1 MRVNSMSK
9 IDEVLY
15 LLKHN
20 KSQREIERSLN
31 VSRNTIRKYKNLA
44 HKYGF
49 NTESSSDEI
58 SAITLK
64 VHDKVYID
72 AKDRDKYAQELL
84 EPFHNQIEELLCCKS
99 MTYRQLHRLLKEQGL
114 EKCSEK
120 TLVRYIAKLFPKPK
134 EYTIHIDDKPG
145 MEAQVDYADVGVMF
159 GKKTYIFVMT
169 MSYSRHRY
177 VEFVHSQNVE
187 SWVQSHMNAFD
198 FFGAVPHTVVIDN
211 LKSGVIKP
219 DIYDPV
225 LNKSY
230 AELARHYNFTIDAA
244 KVRKPHHKG
253 KVERSVLI
261 ARQQLLAGRFYN
273 SLDDANEYA
282 RRWCS
287 DIIADVVC
295 TSTGEKPNDLFALE
309 KPLMLDLNPVGFD
322 ICVWSKAKVGKNHHV
337 TVNGNFYSVPTRYI
351 GLGVDV
357 RVGMNSVKIYLNHRQ
372 IKCHDKAVGKGVWVT
387 DTTDYPDHIESYI
400 NSTPE
405 NLKEKAK
412 SVGEFTFDYISTV
425 LKVPSK
431 ISLRK
436 SIRVLELT
444 HKYDSSRI
452 DAACLRASTFDNFEY
467 KSLLNILEKGLD
479 LLEGPTFSTVITT
492 NAFLRSHTE
501 YEECYYA

>member
-15 LLKHN
+15 LLKHK
-20 KSQREIERSLN
+20 KSQREIERILN
-31 VSRNTIRKYKNLA
+31 VSRNTIRKYKNIA

-49 NTESSSDEI
+49 STDSSSEQI
-58 SAITLK
+58 SAISLK

-84 EPFHNQIEELLCCKS
+84 EPFHNQIEELLHCKS

-120 TLVRYIAKLFPKPK
+120 TLVRYIAQFFPKPK
-134 EYTIHIDDKPG
+134 KYTIHIEDKPG

-198 FFGAVPHTVVIDN
+198 LFGAVPYTIVIDN

-225 LNKSY
+225 HNKSY

-244 KVRKPHHKG
+244 KARKPQHKG

-261 ARQQLLAGRFYN
+261 ARQQLIAGRFYN
-273 SLDDANEYA
+273 SLEHANECA
-282 RRWCS
+282 KKWSR
-287 DIIADVVC
+287 DIIGDIIC
-295 TSTGEKPNDLFALE
+295 TSTGEKPNDLFELE
-309 KPLMLDLNPVGFD
+309 KPLMLDLNPVRFD
-322 ICVWSKAKVGKNHHV
+322 ICIWRNAKVNENHHV

-351 GLGVDV
+351 GSSVGV
-357 RVGMNSVKIYLNHRQ
+357 RVGMNYVKVYLDHRQ
-372 IKCHDKAVGKGVWVT
+372 IKSHDKAVGKGVWIT
-387 DTTDYPDHIESYI
+387 DPTDYPDHIESYI
-400 NSTPE
+400 NSTPD

-412 SVGEFTFDYISTV
+412 TIGEFTFDYISTV

-436 SIRVLELT
+436 SIRILELT

-452 DAACLRASTFDNFEY
+452 EAACLRASTFDNFEY

>member
-1 MRVNSMSK
+1 
-9 IDEVLY
+9 
-15 LLKHN
+15 
-20 KSQREIERSLN
+20 
-31 VSRNTIRKYKNLA
+31 
-44 HKYGF
+44 
-49 NTESSSDEI
+49 
-58 SAITLK
+58 
-64 VHDKVYID
+64 
-72 AKDRDKYAQELL
+72 
-84 EPFHNQIEELLCCKS
+84 
-99 MTYRQLHRLLKEQGL
+99 
-114 EKCSEK
+114 
-120 TLVRYIAKLFPKPK
+120 
-134 EYTIHIDDKPG
+134 
-145 MEAQVDYADVGVMF
+145 
-159 GKKTYIFVMT
+159 
-169 MSYSRHRY
+169 
-177 VEFVHSQNVE
+177 
-187 SWVQSHMNAFD
+187 MNAFD

-244 KVRKPHHKG
+244 KARKPQHKG

-282 RRWCS
+282 RKWCS
-287 DIIADVVC
+287 DIIANVVC

-412 SVGEFTFDYISTV
+412 TVGEFTFDY
-425 LKVPSK
+425 
-431 ISLRK
+431 
-436 SIRVLELT
+436 
-444 HKYDSSRI
+444 
-452 DAACLRASTFDNFEY
+452 
-467 KSLLNILEKGLD
+467 
-479 LLEGPTFSTVITT
+479 
-492 NAFLRSHTE
+492 
-501 YEECYYA
+501 